1 MRKYFGSEDR
11 MTILPFNLGELN
23 KTDTLTEEEI
33 RENDEAI

>member
-1 MRKYFGSEDR
+1 

-23 KTDTLTEEEI
+23 KRYTLTEEEI